1 MAETEIPDLDAAEF
15 TPIGGEL
22 ARAFIAHKADMGMA
36 ERSDEWIVAHVDDV
50 CAVLTT
56 LTEHAVAIE
65 RPAMAAALR
74 VVARASLCPEQRQA
88 RDAARWVMPRPRQCW
103 FSDASTACSPISPP
117 LSLDG

>member
-56 LTEHAVAIE
+56 LTEHAVAIDD
-65 RPAMAAALR
+65 RLWLRRYVWWRAL
-74 VVARASLCPEQRQA
+74 AYA
-88 RDAARWVMPRPRQCW
+88 
-103 FSDASTACSPISPP
+103 
-117 LSLDG
+117 LSNGKPGTPLDG